1 MHVFFVVHAISRLA
15 AAAADDWWHGEAAY
29 AIRDPFCLVVVVVTH
44 NIMHAYSIYIERDRT
59 TSQNPAGDVCGGGGA
74 TATSSKTKT
83 MPSPFQSPTLWTL
96 LASNLAPAG
105 LPFFFLSPSS
115 SFSCALLRVLLN
127 LSVFCS
133 FIIINKL

>member
-59 TSQNPAGDVCGGGGA
+59 TSQNPAGDVCVVVVV
-74 TATSSKTKT
+74 
-83 MPSPFQSPTLWTL
+83 L
-96 LASNLAPAG
+96 
-105 LPFFFLSPSS
+105 
-115 SFSCALLRVLLN
+115 LLRRPKPKPCPHLF
-127 LSVFCS
+127 SPPPFGRFS
-133 FIIINKL
+133 PAT